1 MFSWLNEEESGL
13 HREGNQVQIMLR
25 QREEELR
32 REEIEGR
39 EVVNC

>member
-13 HREGNQVQIMLR
+13 HREGNQVQIMA
-25 QREEELR
+25 EEELR

-39 EVVNC
+39 EVGNC